1 MLGGSTGCK
10 CRENVSRGVEIGKDD
25 CTTMSKQY
33 ATKDRIILALDVE
46 DDRIALG
53 LVDELKDMV
62 GMFKVGHQ
70 LFTAYGPD
78 IVRRIAGAGGRVFL
92 DLKYHDI
99 PNTVAKASAEA
110 VKLGV
115 SIFNVHALGGLD
127 MMKAAAQAAAET
139 ASRCG
144 MPVPIVLAVTVL
156 TSMDERS
163 LRRELKVSRSLPR
176 EVAHLARLAQR
187 AGMHGV
193 VASPQEIR
201 MLRRAIRGSLV
212 ILTPGV
218 RPEWAAKDD
227 QKRIMTPGEAV
238 HAGADY
244 IVVGRPVLKA
254 EDRKSAVRMI
264 IQEISSY
271 RDSVRA

>member
-1 MLGGSTGCK
+1 MECGMLNA
-10 CRENVSRGVEIGKDD
+10 E
-25 CTTMSKQY
+25 SK
-33 ATKDRIILALDVE
+33 AKDRLVLALDVDSDAE
-46 DDRIALG
+46 ALS
-53 LVDELKDMV
+53 LVNELKDTV

-78 IVRRIAGAGGRVFL
+78 IVRRIVGMGGRVFL

-127 MMKAAAQAAAET
+127 MMKAAALSARET
-139 ASRCG
+139 AEQLRLPC
-144 MPVPIVLAVTVL
+144 PVVLAVTIL

-163 LRRELKVSRSLPR
+163 LRKELKINRSLQR
-176 EVAHLARLAQR
+176 EVGHLARLAQR

-193 VASPQEIR
+193 VASPQEIK
-201 MLRRAIRGSLV
+201 MLRKGIRGAFV

-218 RPEWAAKDD
+218 RPAWAAKDD
-227 QKRIMTPGEAV
+227 QKRIMTPAEAV

-254 EDRKSAVRMI
+254 GDRREAVNKLL
-264 IQEISSY
+264 QEISLP
-271 RDSVRA
+271 RVPAGN